1 MYIPGDDN
9 VHLAEVENRL
19 SRLSRLSEAGG
30 VAVIGAREERW
41 GEVCCVVSALQE
53 QAKRSLEAILEYGRL
68 KLVWFKQSSQVVYV
82 NE

>member
-1 MYIPGDDN
+1 MYNLSDDS
-9 VHLAEVENRL
+9 VHLAEVENIYFLDSLRPVGWRSL
-19 SRLSRLSEAGG
+19 
-30 VAVIGAREERW
+30 ARERR

-53 QAKRSLEAILEYGRL
+53 QAKRSVEAMLEYGRL

>member
-1 MYIPGDDN
+1 MYNLGDDS
-9 VHLAEVENRL
+9 VHLAEVENILLDFLRPVGWRSL
-19 SRLSRLSEAGG
+19 
-30 VAVIGAREERW
+30 ARERR

-53 QAKRSLEAILEYGRL
+53 QAKRSVEAMLDYGRL

>member
-1 MYIPGDDN
+1 MTACILLRWKIYFLDFLRPVGWRS
-9 VHLAEVENRL
+9 L
-19 SRLSRLSEAGG
+19 
-30 VAVIGAREERW
+30 ARERR

-53 QAKRSLEAILEYGRL
+53 QAKRSVEAILGYGRL

>member
-1 MYIPGDDN
+1 MYIPGDGN
-9 VHLAEVENRL
+9 VHLAEVEN
-19 SRLSRLSEAGG
+19 RLSRLSEAGG

>member
-1 MYIPGDDN
+1 M
-9 VHLAEVENRL
+9 ARER
-19 SRLSRLSEAGG
+19 RGG
-30 VAVIGAREERW
+30 VR
-41 GEVCCVVSALQE
+41 VCCVVSALQE